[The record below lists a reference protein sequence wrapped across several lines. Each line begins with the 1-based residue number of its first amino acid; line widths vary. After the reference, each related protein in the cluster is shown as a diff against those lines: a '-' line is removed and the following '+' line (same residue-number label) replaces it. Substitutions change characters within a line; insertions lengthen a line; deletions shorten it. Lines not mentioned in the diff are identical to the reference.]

1 MCFELPEAP
10 TPSLPGCD
18 EQEKARTAHC
28 AWRRRPQLSRVCGA
42 ARTCTRTRGT
52 RRGAE
57 PPPPSLPRVDD
68 AVPGAPEPQRRRRWT
83 RRPLR
88 SRARTARSRKLRAP
102 SSAGTQGCTA
112 AEPCA
117 GRRWTLPC
125 SGARA
130 SARKG
135 GGRRGPC
142 ARRAATSAGDCRLPS
157 AFAMGAVGRVG
168 RCAGLVGAEP
178 PPAPRVS
185 VRRQ

>member
-1 MCFELPEAP
+1 MSCFTSPSWPLLMCFELPEAP

-57 PPPPSLPRVDD
+57 PLPPPLPRVDD

-88 SRARTARSRKLRAP
+88 SRACTARSRKPCAP
-102 SSAGTQGCTA
+102 SSAGTQGCTT
-112 AEPCA
+112 AELCA
-117 GRRWTLPC
+117 GRRWTPPC

-130 SARKG
+130 SARKS
-135 GGRRGPC
+135 GGRRGQEA
-142 ARRAATSAGDCRLPS
+142 ARQLQQ
-157 AFAMGAVGRVG
+157 AMAVVQ
-168 RCAGLVGAEP
+168 VQP
-178 PPAPRVS
+178 PWGK
-185 VRRQ
+185 